1 MVLDQE
7 EHEQKAKAA
16 SDKAHVAALAAEK
29 LNKEIAAEKAAEEA
43 KVAAFQKAELVR
55 LAKLKS
61 DIDAEKK
68 RVTFVAEKQHAKEK
82 AEFEA
87 KKKAEA
93 ERQAKIAADKAAKE
107 KAIKEAKIA
116 AEKAKK
122 EAAEKAVRIQVEA
135 QNAEKAVIASE
146 MAKITDGMAVV
157 AQNQNVLDTVKTM
170 KSKQLIQGVTTAQK
184 DELEQAVE
192 DAESE
197 RYTAAQK
204 GKIGSFVQK
213 NNLTNATKDATKKSH
228 PKATDAANKYTL
240 ENQAN
245 KATTERPV
253 YAAKSKSGKA
263 TIDTLEMQAKQ
274 ATTAR
279 QLYAQKEKND
289 DPDSHIPVTD
299 KTMERQAKEAG

>member
-68 RVTFVAEKQHAKEK
+68 RVTLVAEKQHAKEK

-204 GKIGSFVQK
+204 GKIGSFVQ
-213 NNLTNATKDATKKSH
+213 
-228 PKATDAANKYTL
+228 
-240 ENQAN
+240 
-245 KATTERPV
+245 
-253 YAAKSKSGKA
+253 
-263 TIDTLEMQAKQ
+263 
-274 ATTAR
+274 
-279 QLYAQKEKND
+279 
-289 DPDSHIPVTD
+289 
-299 KTMERQAKEAG
+299 

>member
-1 MVLDQE
+1 M
-7 EHEQKAKAA
+7 
-16 SDKAHVAALAAEK
+16 
-29 LNKEIAAEKAAEEA
+29 
-43 KVAAFQKAELVR
+43 R

-68 RVTFVAEKQHAKEK
+68 RVTLVAEKQHAKEK

-204 GKIGSFVQK
+204 GKIGSFVQ
-213 NNLTNATKDATKKSH
+213 
-228 PKATDAANKYTL
+228 
-240 ENQAN
+240 
-245 KATTERPV
+245 
-253 YAAKSKSGKA
+253 
-263 TIDTLEMQAKQ
+263 
-274 ATTAR
+274 
-279 QLYAQKEKND
+279 
-289 DPDSHIPVTD
+289 
-299 KTMERQAKEAG
+299 